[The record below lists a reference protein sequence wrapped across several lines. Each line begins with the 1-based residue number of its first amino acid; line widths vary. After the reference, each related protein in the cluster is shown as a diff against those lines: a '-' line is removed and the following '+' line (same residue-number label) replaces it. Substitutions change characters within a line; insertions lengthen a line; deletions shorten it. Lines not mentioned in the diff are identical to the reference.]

1 MVSSQSLTKGFIH
14 MNMVK
19 MINDFK
25 KITEKGV
32 ILNSFL
38 VFFFIYQTF
47 SKKNIYNKQ
56 NPDFHLYFLSFNLC
70 AVMLLYILLPLDEIK
85 MVTRALSHVCI
96 VHTSSRF

>member
-32 ILNSFL
+32 IFNSFL
-38 VFFFIYQTF
+38 DFFFIYQTF